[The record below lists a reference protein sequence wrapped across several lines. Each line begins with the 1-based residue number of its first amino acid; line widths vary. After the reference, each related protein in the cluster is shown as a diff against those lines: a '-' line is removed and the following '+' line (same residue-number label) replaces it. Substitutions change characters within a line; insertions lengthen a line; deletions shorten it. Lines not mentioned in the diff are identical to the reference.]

1 MRRSSQDPVPDGHVP
16 ACHQRTELRRTLILE
31 ERLVAQLDDGVES
44 LLQRKQVTLLDAV
57 TVEI

>member
-16 ACHQRTELRRTLILE
+16 AWHQGTELGRTLILE